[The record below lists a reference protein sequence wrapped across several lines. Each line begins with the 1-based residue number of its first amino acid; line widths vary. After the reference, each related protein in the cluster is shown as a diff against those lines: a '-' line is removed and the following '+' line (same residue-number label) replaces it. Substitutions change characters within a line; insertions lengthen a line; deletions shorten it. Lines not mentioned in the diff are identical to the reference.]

1 MLRACNLHALY
12 FFEISV
18 GAIHRI
24 APTMEFMELDAQDI
38 RHATIKSFTDGV
50 TSGRQT
56 CEVLGLHGS
65 ADAFLLAR
73 LLTEHSGLLVLLTAD
88 LQQARQLT
96 ADLQFFHHRPQQ
108 IALLPNWELNPYDP
122 LTPHPELEAIRLT
135 TLAALSRGDLKALVL
150 PVRALMQKLIPRQVL
165 ANIAL
170 ELIAEEEYPHRE
182 LTETLLQLGYQPV
195 PLVEERGSFAVRGD
209 IIDLFPPDAEQP
221 VRLDFYGDFI
231 EKMRSFDPTSQRSGE
246 QSIERLKLIPSKEMI
261 LHGPFLETFAQRLK
275 ERCDE
280 LSLPRTER
288 ETIMDEAREGILAP
302 GRHFLLPF
310 NYPALDPLTAYLE
323 KERWV
328 LLDPPAIEQEIDQFH
343 RDVRDGEKR
352 MLEQS
357 LPHVARRELFLDPS
371 EVQPL
376 LSSVGRIEFSRLRVF
391 QLDDE
396 RERFHFNCSG
406 NADLHAQPNQ
416 QHDGLEPLI
425 KRLQQS
431 EKNNWRV
438 LLVCHQRSHAE
449 RLQELLAAHDID
461 LPINPR
467 LRLNNLQ
474 PSHPQLTVGELSAGF
489 CLAEEKL
496 LLISE
501 EEIFGKRSHRQK
513 KTGQQRARKLMSSLA
528 ELKDG
533 DYIVHTDHGIGKYLG
548 LTHLQT
554 GPVEGDF
561 LHLQYAGGDKLY
573 LPIDRIEKI
582 QKYAGGEGHAPKL
595 DKMGGQGWEKARLK
609 ARAAVEELARQLLE
623 LYAKRELRQ
632 GFAYSPPDQLYREF
646 EATFPHE
653 ETDDQ
658 LQAIDDTLNDMQ
670 STKPMDRLV
679 CGDVGYGKT
688 EVALRA
694 AVKAVLD
701 SKQVAVLVPT
711 TVLARQHWEGFKKRL
726 EEFPVRVEMVSRFR
740 TPAENKK
747 TLEAAAEGKIDIL
760 VGTHRLLQRDV
771 RFKDLGLVVVDEE
784 QRFGVSHKERLKQ
797 LRAEVDILT
806 LTATPIPR
814 TLHMSMA
821 GMRDLSVIETAPVD
835 RLAIRTYVTRF
846 DDELIRQA
854 ILRELRRGGQVYFV
868 HNRVQTI
875 DAMAE
880 QLKQLVPEA
889 NIAVGHGQM
898 PEKQLEQVMLD
909 FIEGKSNLLLAST
922 IIENG
927 LDIPRANTIIVNRAD
942 CFGLS
947 QLYQLRGRVGRS
959 DRRAYAYL
967 LIPGEASLTKEA
979 RERLKVLQELTEL
992 GAGFRI
998 ASHDLELRGA
1008 GDLLGGK
1015 QSGPIAA
1022 IGFELYTELLEET
1035 IAKLRGKEHE
1045 ERIDPEI
1052 RLGLSAFLAE
1062 NYLPDPNQRLQFY
1075 QRMAAADNDTEL
1087 FDLVEELRDRYGELP
1102 SAGETLIGTMRLRIL
1117 LKQLRLEL
1125 LEFDGRR
1132 LHLTFHA
1139 STKVAPDLI
1148 RSLLTEQ
1155 PERYR
1160 LGADFKLSI
1169 ELGRLKE
1176 AELLLAVRKELQL
1189 FF

>member
-1 MLRACNLHALY
+1 
-12 FFEISV
+12 
-18 GAIHRI
+18 
-24 APTMEFMELDAQDI
+24 MEPEFHDI
-38 RHATIKSFTDGV
+38 KHATVKSFVDGLC
-50 TSGRQT
+50 SHRQT
-56 CEVLGLHGS
+56 SEVLGLHGS
-65 ADAFLLAR
+65 SDAYLLAR
-73 LLTEHSGLLVLLTAD
+73 LLPEHAGLLVILTAE
-88 LQQARQLT
+88 LPQARQLA
-96 ADLQFFHHRPQQ
+96 ADLQFYHHRPAE
-108 IALLPNWELNPYDP
+108 IALLPNWELSPYDP
-122 LTPHPELEAIRLT
+122 LTPHPELEAIRMT
-135 TLAALSRGDLKALVL
+135 TLAALARGELKVLVL

-165 ANIAL
+165 ANVAL
-170 ELIAEEEYPHRE
+170 ELTAENESEQEYPRE
-182 LTETLLQLGYQPV
+182 QLTENLLQLGYQPV

-209 IIDLFPPDAEQP
+209 IVDLFPADREQP
-221 VRLDFYGDFI
+221 VRIDFFGDWI
-231 EKMRSFDPTSQRSGE
+231 EKMRTFDPATQRSAGE
-246 QSIERLKLIPSKEMI
+246 TIARLKLIPSKEMI
-261 LHGPFLETFAQRLK
+261 LHGPFLETFGQRLK

-280 LSLPRTER
+280 LSIPRTER
-288 ETIMDEAREGILAP
+288 DAIMEEVREGLLAP

-310 NYPALDPLTAYLE
+310 NYPALDSLFSYLE

-328 LLDPPAIEQEIDQFH
+328 LLDPPAIEQEIDSMH
-343 RDVRDGEKR
+343 REVRDGEQR
-352 MLEQS
+352 MLDQQQ
-357 LPHVARRELFLDPS
+357 PHAARRELFLDPS
-371 EVQPL
+371 ELQPIMTGPGRVE
-376 LSSVGRIEFSRLRVF
+376 LSQLRVF

-396 RERFHFNCSG
+396 RERYHFKCTG
-406 NADLHAQPNQ
+406 NAELRAQMSEGQ
-416 QHDGLEPLI
+416 DGLEPLAA
-425 KRLQQS
+425 KLQQF
-431 EKNNWRV
+431 EEDEWRC
-438 LLVCHQRSHAE
+438 LLVCHKQAQAQRL
-449 RLQELLAAHDID
+449 RELLAVHDVE
-461 LPINPR
+461 LNINPAI
-467 LRLNNLQ
+467 RLNNL
-474 PSHPQLTVGELSAGF
+474 HAGFPQLCVGELSSGF
-489 CLAEEKL
+489 CLPEEKL
-496 LLISE
+496 AIITE

-528 ELKDG
+528 ELKEN
-533 DYIVHTDHGIGKYLG
+533 DYIVHTDHGIGQYLG
-548 LTHLQT
+548 LVHLQT

-561 LHLQYAGGDKLY
+561 LHLLYAGGDKLY
-573 LPIDRIEKI
+573 LPIDRIEKV
-582 QKYAGGEGHAPKL
+582 QKYLGGEGAAPKL

-632 GFAYSPPDQLYREF
+632 GFAYSAPDKLYKEF

-658 LQAIDDTLNDMQ
+658 LSAIEDTLSDMQ
-670 STKPMDRLV
+670 SDKPMDRLV

-711 TVLARQHWEGFKKRL
+711 TVLARQHWESFSQRL
-726 EEFPVRVEMVSRFR
+726 KDFPVRVEMVSRFR

-747 TLEAAAEGKIDIL
+747 TLEAAAAGNVDIL
-760 VGTHRLLQRDV
+760 IGTHRILQRDV
-771 RFKDLGLVVVDEE
+771 RFKDLGLVIVDEE
-784 QRFGVSHKERLKQ
+784 QRFGVSHKEKLKQ

-821 GMRDLSVIETAPVD
+821 GMRDLSVIDTAPVD

-846 DDELIRQA
+846 DDELLRQA
-854 ILRELRRGGQVYFV
+854 ILRELRRGGQVYFI

-880 QLKQLVPEA
+880 QLRELVPEA
-889 NIAVGHGQM
+889 SIAVGHGQM
-898 PEKQLEQVMLD
+898 AEKELEQVMLD
-909 FIEGKSNLLLAST
+909 FIEGKSNLLLATT
-922 IIENG
+922 IVENG

-967 LIPGEASLTKEA
+967 LIPGEASLTKDA

-1008 GDLLGGK
+1008 GDLLGAK

-1035 IAKLRGKEHE
+1035 INKLRGLEHE
-1045 ERIDPEI
+1045 EKVDPEI
-1052 RLGLSAFLAE
+1052 RLGLSAFFAE
-1062 NYLPDPNQRLQFY
+1062 KYLPDPNQRLQFY
-1075 QRMAAADNDTEL
+1075 QRMAAAESDEEL
-1087 FDLVEELRDRYGELP
+1087 FDISEELRDRYGEMP
-1102 SAGETLIGTMRLRIL
+1102 SAGEALLGTMRLRIL
-1117 LKQLRLEL
+1117 LKKLRIEL
-1125 LEFDGRR
+1125 LEYDGRR
-1132 LHLTFHA
+1132 LHLSFHA
-1139 STKVAPDLI
+1139 STKVSPDLI
-1148 RSLLTEQ
+1148 RKLLTEQ
-1155 PERYR
+1155 PEKYR
-1160 LGADFKLSI
+1160 LGADFKLSA

-1176 AELLLAVRKELQL
+1176 QELLLTVRKELQL